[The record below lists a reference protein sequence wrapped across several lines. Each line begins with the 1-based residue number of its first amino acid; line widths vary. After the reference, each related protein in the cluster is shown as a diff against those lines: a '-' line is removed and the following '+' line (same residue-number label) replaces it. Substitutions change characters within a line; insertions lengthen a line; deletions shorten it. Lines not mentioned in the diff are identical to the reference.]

1 MTIKV
6 EAVDSNNRR
15 KGCIVPMTKG
25 AVIGAA
31 GGVALK
37 YIQPLN
43 SEEKST
49 PEYKSTIRDINA
61 KRTSYSAW
69 TKSYLDKLQKRGN
82 LSLAED
88 VFIKTYE
95 GLKEGDKVGSDRLR
109 RAFATI
115 KSQKPDEVGELTR
128 LFDTAKFEAA
138 EVAKKY
144 VRVYE
149 SATKHFR
156 PTNFFLAAGA
166 VVGAFIVLV
175 HSVLKTGVEG

>member
-43 SEEKST
+43 SEE
-49 PEYKSTIRDINA
+49 KSTIRDINA

>member
-6 EAVDSNNRR
+6 EAIDSNNKRQ
-15 KGCIVPMTKG
+15 GCLVPMAKG

-43 SEEKST
+43 SEEKNT

-61 KRTSYSAW
+61 KRTTYSAW

-88 VFIKTYE
+88 VFIKTYD
-95 GLKEGDKVGSDRLR
+95 GLKEGNKVGSDRLR
-109 RAFATI
+109 KAFATI

-128 LFDTAKFEAA
+128 LFDTAKFEAG
-138 EVAKKY
+138 EIAKKY
-144 VRVYE
+144 TNVYE
-149 SATKHFR
+149 LATKHFR

-166 VVGAFIVLV
+166 VVGAFIAMI
-175 HSVLKTGVEG
+175 HSVLRTDVKN